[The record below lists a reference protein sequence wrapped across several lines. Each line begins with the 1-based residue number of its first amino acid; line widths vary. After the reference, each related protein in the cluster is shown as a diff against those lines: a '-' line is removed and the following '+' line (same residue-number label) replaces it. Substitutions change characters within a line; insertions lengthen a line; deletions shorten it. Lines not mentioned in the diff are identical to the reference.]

1 MDSINL
7 SIIPADFNQ
16 GGLFDDSIN
25 DGLGSV
31 VKQMPQ
37 TTA

>member
-7 SIIPADFNQ
+7 SIIQADFNQ
-16 GGLFDDSIN
+16 GWLFDDSIN
-25 DGLGSV
+25 DGLGSF